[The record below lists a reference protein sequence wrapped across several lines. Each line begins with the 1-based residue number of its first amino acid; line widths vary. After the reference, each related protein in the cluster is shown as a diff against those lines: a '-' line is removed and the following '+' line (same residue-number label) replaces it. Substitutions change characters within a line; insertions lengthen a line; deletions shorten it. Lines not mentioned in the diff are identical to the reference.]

1 MTEKEKFDVIIVG
14 AGPAGCS
21 TAIRLMQKD
30 PSLNVALIDRGKP
43 IGSKNI
49 SGGVIWGQNLA
60 TIIPKWWE
68 KAPIE
73 RKIIQKR
80 EWVSLQR
87 MIHLRLNYLF
97 QNGRKIHQT
106 RLAFS

>member
-80 EWVSLQR
+80 VGFLTKNDSFTVELSFPEWAQDPP
-87 MIHLRLNYLF
+87 N
-97 QNGRKIHQT
+97 
-106 RLAFS
+106 